1 MDRCA
6 RYADANL
13 IWSERRGWAVFD
25 PKHLRRLSEFVVD
38 NSSHASLQRPSAERQ
53 ISPVRF
59 DKARKTLAS
68 HRQRRACCRRLRYL
82 GFSNAFH
89 VIFASISAM
98 HPQGEGG

>member
-1 MDRCA
+1 
-6 RYADANL
+6 
-13 IWSERRGWAVFD
+13 
-25 PKHLRRLSEFVVD
+25 VD

-59 DKARKTLAS
+59 DKAS
-68 HRQRRACCRRLRYL
+68 HRRRRACCRRLRYL

>member
-1 MDRCA
+1 
-6 RYADANL
+6 L
-13 IWSERRGWAVFD
+13 VWSERRGWAVFD

-38 NSSHASLQRPSAERQ
+38 NSFHASLQRPSAERQ